1 MKMIQ
6 DQKYCEIAHSES
18 DCEPMELID
27 VEGRRMTFKIICVLL
42 MCARYLFKINL
53 LENASIFLH

>member
-1 MKMIQ
+1 MLKKNFILYITNMKMIQ

-27 VEGRRMTFKIICVLL
+27 VEGR
-42 MCARYLFKINL
+42 
-53 LENASIFLH
+53 